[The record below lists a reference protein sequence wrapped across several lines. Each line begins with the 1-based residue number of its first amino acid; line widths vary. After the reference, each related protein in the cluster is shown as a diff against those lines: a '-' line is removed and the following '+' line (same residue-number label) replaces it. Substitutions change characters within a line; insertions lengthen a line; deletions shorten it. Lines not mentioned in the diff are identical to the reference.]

1 MTYLPITL
9 ALKDL
14 RHDWQAAVC
23 FIAALV
29 GVLAPLLIV
38 LALKNGVIG
47 TMVGRLVED
56 PSNRE
61 ILAVGAGR
69 YDQDFF
75 NALAAR
81 GDVEFAMPATRSI
94 NASADA
100 VQNMANRQL
109 ERAVPLVP
117 SAAGD
122 PLITAFAPVGP
133 GKVYVSA
140 ALSEALGGLR
150 AGAMLE
156 ILIGREID
164 GREELARRELEVLG
178 LVPDDMYGR
187 DALFLSLPD
196 LLAIERFRDDA
207 AITPATWMKDRPAP
221 EAYASF
227 RLYAKELDQ
236 LKGLRGWLEDQGIT
250 TRLRAQNAALLLAFR
265 DNLNVLYTGVAILA
279 VAGFWASMAANLRGA
294 VERQRIAF
302 SLLRLLGLSRR
313 GRILIPVCQGLIL
326 VMAGIFLTFCLV
338 VPATLI
344 INSMFS
350 ASTGNAIATLGAQ
363 DLIATCGVGL
373 LTAFTASGWAVWAV
387 KGIEKAE
394 VLRHG

>member
-94 NASADA
+94 NTSADA

-133 GKVYVSA
+133 GQVYVSA

-164 GREELARRELEVLG
+164 G
-178 LVPDDMYGR
+178 
-187 DALFLSLPD
+187 
-196 LLAIERFRDDA
+196 
-207 AITPATWMKDRPAP
+207 
-221 EAYASF
+221 
-227 RLYAKELDQ
+227 
-236 LKGLRGWLEDQGIT
+236 
-250 TRLRAQNAALLLAFR
+250 
-265 DNLNVLYTGVAILA
+265 
-279 VAGFWASMAANLRGA
+279 
-294 VERQRIAF
+294 
-302 SLLRLLGLSRR
+302 
-313 GRILIPVCQGLIL
+313 
-326 VMAGIFLTFCLV
+326 
-338 VPATLI
+338 
-344 INSMFS
+344 
-350 ASTGNAIATLGAQ
+350 
-363 DLIATCGVGL
+363 
-373 LTAFTASGWAVWAV
+373 
-387 KGIEKAE
+387 
-394 VLRHG
+394 